1 MLKKIFRS
9 ILYFLGFLILFII
22 GYLGTEYVFAKWTVN
37 KDSPIKKDILIYVQ
51 SNGVHT
57 DIVLPVKTEIIDWS
71 TIFPYKNN
79 KSQSTDY
86 KFVGIGWGD
95 KGFYLDT
102 PEWKDLKVS
111 TAFEAATSLGESAL
125 HVTYLKNVSEDE
137 LTKPIWISFEQYNAI
152 IKTIKNTIE
161 WKNNE
166 VIYISTDAQYGLTD
180 AFYEAEGSYSI
191 FHTCNTWT
199 NNVLKNANL
208 KASKWVAFD
217 KGILYQNSK

>member
-9 ILYFLGFLILFII
+9 ILYFLGFLVIFII

-57 DIVLPVKTEIIDWS
+57 DIFLPVKTEIIDWS

-102 PEWKDLKVS
+102 PEWKDLKAS
-111 TAFEAATSLGESAL
+111 TAFEAATGLGESAL

-208 KASKWVAFD
+208 KASKWLAFD